1 MIISGIYMLKN
12 IQTLK
17 IYVGSS
23 IDLRARMYE
32 HIRQL
37 EKGTHS
43 NVYLQRVF
51 NKKQDDLVFCVI
63 EFVRC
68 KEDLIDREQY
78 WLDFYKSY
86 ERGFGYNMCR
96 FAGNT
101 LGRRPSAETRQKMSI
116 GRKGAGN
123 GMYGKTHTPQVKEKL
138 ARLRRE
144 MEVTPEFRLKMS
156 KVTAGEKNGMYGKQ
170 HSEDVKEKIR
180 QLRREKPT
188 KGEKNGM
195 YGVKHTDESRMKMKK
210 SKEENPLIGEK
221 NGMYGKQHSEEAKKR
236 ISDSKKGVPSK
247 IAKIPRAD
255 YLTIKKDV
263 ESKKRTVRQIAAYYG
278 VQTPA
283 IYKVLR
289 VMR

>member
-12 IQTLK
+12 IRTLK
-17 IYVGSS
+17 VYIGSS
-23 IDLRARMYE
+23 VDLRARMYE

-37 EKGTHS
+37 ERGTHP
-43 NVYLQRVF
+43 NTYLQRVF
-51 NKKQDDLVFCVI
+51 NKKQDDLVFCTI
-63 EFVRC
+63 EFVKC

-86 ERGFGYNMCR
+86 ERGHGYNMCH

-101 LGRRPSAETRQKMSI
+101 LGRRPSAETRQKMSAKQ
-116 GRKGAGN
+116 KGTRN

-144 MEVTPEFRLKMS
+144 SEVTPEFRLKMS
-156 KVTAGEKNGMYGKQ
+156 EVTTGK
-170 HSEDVKEKIR
+170 
-180 QLRREKPT
+180 
-188 KGEKNGM
+188 
-195 YGVKHTDESRMKMKK
+195 
-210 SKEENPLIGEK
+210 K
-221 NGMYGKQHSEEAKKR
+221 NGMYGKQHSEEAKRR
-236 ISDSKKGVPSK
+236 ISESKKGVPSK

-255 YLTIKKDV
+255 YLTIKSDV
-263 ESKKRTVRQIAAYYG
+263 ESKKRTVRQIATHYG

-289 VMR
+289 AVR